1 MAFGKSLGVQGAD
14 AEKWVDITSIFWPVA
29 IYPAGRDHATLTESK
44 ILAIS
49 PVFSYL
55 DQCLILRA

>member
-1 MAFGKSLGVQGAD
+1 MRYTIRPGIERDQWS
-14 AEKWVDITSIFWPVA
+14 VA
-29 IYPAGRDHATLTESK
+29 IYPADRDHATLTESK